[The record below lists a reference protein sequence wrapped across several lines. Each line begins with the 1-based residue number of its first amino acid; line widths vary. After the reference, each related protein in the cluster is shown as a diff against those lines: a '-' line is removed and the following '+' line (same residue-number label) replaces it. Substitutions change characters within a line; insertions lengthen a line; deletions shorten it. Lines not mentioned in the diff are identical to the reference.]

1 MAYEEILTVNS
12 SIQSKRTTKTTA
24 NSSTE
29 VLKDG
34 ELLIVRDGNNPP
46 NLRAG
51 DGATQIKN
59 LKDMV
64 PGVASTSTAG
74 LMSASDK
81 TKLDGMSASSVGA
94 VGYNTPQSLTDA
106 QKQQARDNIN
116 ASAPY
121 EAGDNISITGGI
133 ITTKAFPCNPNLLD
147 NWYFGNPV
155 NQRGQTSYT
164 NKTGYCID
172 RWIIAGDNPQLTVT
186 SGSIKGVGYLVQRA
200 EVYTS
205 SSFEGMQLTLS
216 ALMSDNTFGSVTF
229 HLIKGMESPYA
240 IDSNGYIVYVEWQNT
255 NDFFTVN
262 WKTDSKAIG
271 LVAIKLELG
280 SQQTLAHQENGAWV
294 LNEIPDYGEQLLKC
308 QRYLRPAPLN
318 FIVSNSNG
326 NYYASAIMQSP
337 YPMRTVPAIVNSDYT
352 AQPIR
357 EVTGG
362 QTATVSQVF
371 TPSVYGGLTIQLTP
385 AGSFVP
391 NYVYIDAM
399 GFKPLLSA
407 EL

>member
-12 SIQSKRTTKTTA
+12 SIQSKRTTKATA

-34 ELLIVRDGNNPP
+34 ELLIVRDGTNPP

-51 DGATQIKN
+51 DGTTQIKN

-64 PGVASTSTAG
+64 PG
-74 LMSASDK
+74 
-81 TKLDGMSASSVGA
+81 GA
-94 VGYNTPQSLTDA
+94 VVYNTPQSLTDA

-121 EAGDNISITGGI
+121 EAGDNIAITGGI

-164 NKTGYCID
+164 NHTGYCID
-172 RWIIAGDNPQLTVT
+172 RWIIAGSNPRLTVT
-186 SGSIKGVGYLVQRA
+186 SGSIKGVGYLVQKA

-205 SSFEGMQLTLS
+205 SFLEGKQLTLS
-216 ALMSDNTFGSVTF
+216 GLMSDNTFGSITF

-240 IDSNGYIVYVEWQNT
+240 INSNGYIVYTEWQNT

-262 WKTDSKAIG
+262 WKTDSEAIG

-280 SQQTLAHQENGAWV
+280 PQQTLAHQENGVWV
-294 LNEIPDYGEQLLKC
+294 LNEIPDYGEQLRRC
-308 QRYLRPAPLN
+308 QRYYIEGDAIAVYSKFNSWAVPLRIEMRTAPS
-318 FIVSNSNG
+318 VKYSNVLSYRDG
-326 NYYASAIMQSP
+326 IGMTVGSYFTSRSTLLPGFAAERVDSGDACALVHYSASA
-337 YPMRTVPAIVNSDYT
+337 D
-352 AQPIR
+352 
-357 EVTGG
+357 
-362 QTATVSQVF
+362 
-371 TPSVYGGLTIQLTP
+371 L
-385 AGSFVP
+385 
-391 NYVYIDAM
+391 
-399 GFKPLLSA
+399 
-407 EL
+407 